1 MRHRMEALPDCDLAD
16 TRSASLRE
24 AIPALSESFASSPED
39 TNTCILQLRI
49 EKQEQRLAGFLIES
63 LDGVAIHSHG
73 KDEHHLRLICNRS
86 RDPELRTFLAAWQR
100 SQSHTSHATQ
110 DLIALSDASNDKG
123 DTHHV

>member
-1 MRHRMEALPDCDLAD
+1 MRLRKEALPDYDLAS
-16 TRSASLRE
+16 TRSSSPLE
-24 AIPALSESFASSPED
+24 TIPPLGQSFVSSPED
-39 TNTCILQLRI
+39 DNTNIMQVRI
-49 EKQEQRLAGFLIES
+49 EKHEQRLAGFLIES